1 MTTASKPAPPRPAGP
16 GPKPA
21 GPTRPTPTGPPPRDL
36 ADGTGGPWPSA
47 PGPSNPGGPTG
58 PGRLATDLDHAELLL
73 RALQLLEADLAGADP
88 GWRMRLAYGLRTARN
103 AVSALKT
110 PARQPLDSAAA
121 VGGGPVQSS
130 TPTALTTAGSEAARP
145 RAAVRAGGPPAP
157 GADRDLAERL
167 EETRERAGD
176 AMWSWS
182 DGQDFSLPP
191 IPTVPSFD
199 NGRCAQ
205 GWPPPS
211 VPWPGRPF
219 PVYEVPAP

>member
-1 MTTASKPAPPRPAGP
+1 MTAPAGAE
-16 GPKPA
+16 PKLAAALDSIDLLLMTAQVVAADKIGNGFPA
-21 GPTRPTPTGPPPRDL
+21 ERFALTRRLDL
-36 ADGTGGPWPSA
+36 A
-47 PGPSNPGGPTG
+47 
-58 PGRLATDLDHAELLL
+58 R
-73 RALQLLEADLAGADP
+73 RAVADLA
-88 GWRMRLAYGLRTARN
+88 
-103 AVSALKT
+103 VALKT

-121 VGGGPVQSS
+121 VPGGPVQSS

-205 GWPPPS
+205 GWPSPS

>member
-36 ADGTGGPWPSA
+36 ADGTGGPWPST

-58 PGRLATDLDHAELLL
+58 PGRLAADLDSIDLLL
-73 RALQLLEADLAGADP
+73 MTAQVVAADKIGNGFPAERFALTRRLDLARRAVADLA
-88 GWRMRLAYGLRTARN
+88 
-103 AVSALKT
+103 VALKT

-121 VGGGPVQSS
+121 VRGGPVQSS

-157 GADRDLAERL
+157 GAD
-167 EETRERAGD
+167 T
-176 AMWSWS
+176 
-182 DGQDFSLPP
+182 FSLPP

-219 PVYEVPAP
+219 PVYEVP